1 MRRVVQ
7 GRGQE
12 AWPASAQRPLTFTS
26 QEGEQVG
33 FQVTPS
39 ATLWPQTRV
48 TIMIK
53 MQRKEGEG
61 RAMEPQTRKFGRASV
76 RQHWGGRGR
85 RAPGAYHLPMRL
97 GSMKRKGKGET
108 GH

>member
-1 MRRVVQ
+1 MVYLEVEGWKEAERGEAGRGGGVRRMVQ

-39 ATLWPQTRV
+39 ANLWPQTCV

-61 RAMEPQTRKFGRASV
+61 RAMEP
-76 RQHWGGRGR
+76 
-85 RAPGAYHLPMRL
+85 
-97 GSMKRKGKGET
+97 
-108 GH
+108 